1 MEISFTSYRSKSP
14 KCHVCVFVLLNLIA
28 QTMCPN
34 VYRGTFS
41 IVVSNDD
48 GSEKEVGKYV
58 GSGSFGELA
67 LMYNMPRA
75 ATVRAIT
82 IGSLWAMVS
91 QSCPE
96 PQTN

>member
-1 MEISFTSYRSKSP
+1 MRQMALAWAPSDCFFFFFTS
-14 KCHVCVFVLLNLIA
+14 
-28 QTMCPN
+28 
-34 VYRGTFS
+34 GTFS

-48 GSEKEVGKYV
+48 GTEKEVGKYV

-82 IGSLWAMVS
+82 KGSLWAMVS
-91 QSCPE
+91 FSKSVILQI
-96 PQTN
+96 N

>member
-1 MEISFTSYRSKSP
+1 MHFTGQFQSKIRISHSYFFTS
-14 KCHVCVFVLLNLIA
+14 
-28 QTMCPN
+28 
-34 VYRGTFS
+34 GTFS

-48 GSEKEVGKYV
+48 GTEKEVGKYV

-82 IGSLWAMVS
+82 KGSLWAMVS
-91 QSCPE
+91 LTKKFISSKC
-96 PQTN
+96 TY